1 MKKQQKAESAKKS
14 NTPQQPKVQK
24 PKLEINSE
32 TTMVIH
38 VFRKGAFKCHGFD
51 VSKPKKLR
59 QKLRKSG
66 KLPFESAQYFQEEE
80 VTHVPNTGVMFA
92 ISDEARTVARVTPS
106 DWKRKSRSEKL
117 ELYAQG
123 CKKYPT
129 DKVEWSLIN

>member
-1 MKKQQKAESAKKS
+1 MKKQQKGESAKKS
-14 NTPQQPKVQK
+14 NIPQQPKVQK

-51 VSKPKKLR
+51 ASKSKKLR

-66 KLPFESAQYFQEEE
+66 KLSFEPAQYFQEEE
-80 VTHVPNTGVMFA
+80 VIHVPNTGVMFA
-92 ISDEARTVARVTPS
+92 ISDEARTAARVTPS
-106 DWKRKSRSEKL
+106 DWKHKSRSEKL

-123 CKKYPT
+123 RKKYPT
-129 DKVEWSLIN
+129 DKIEWSLIN

>member
-1 MKKQQKAESAKKS
+1 MKKQQKGESAKKS

-51 VSKPKKLR
+51 ASKSKKFR
-59 QKLRKSG
+59 RKLRKSG
-66 KLPFESAQYFQEEE
+66 KLFFEPAQYFQEEE
-80 VTHVPNTGVMFA
+80 VINAQNVAVMFA
-92 ISDEARTVARVTPS
+92 ISDEARTAARVTPS
-106 DWKRKSRSEKL
+106 DWKRKSRYEKL
-117 ELYAQG
+117 DLFAQG
-123 CKKYPT
+123 FKKHPT